1 MPKHEHPIFHQNGG
15 KIGLFYDELNIYQYF
30 GSIYSVL
37 MPNFGQLQL
46 FVKNNDRTIRLKS
59 IFCQKH

>member
-1 MPKHEHPIFHQNGG
+1 MPKHEHPLFHQNGG

-37 MPNFGQLQL
+37 MPNFGQLY
-46 FVKNNDRTIRLKS
+46 
-59 IFCQKH
+59 QKQR